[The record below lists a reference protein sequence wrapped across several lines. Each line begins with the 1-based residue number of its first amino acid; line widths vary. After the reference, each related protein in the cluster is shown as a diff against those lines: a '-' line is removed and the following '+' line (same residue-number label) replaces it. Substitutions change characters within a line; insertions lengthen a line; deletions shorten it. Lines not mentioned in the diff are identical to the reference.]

1 MNPKVSVLI
10 ATTYNYLFFLSN
22 AEKHNTKLTFP
33 YLFIINN
40 RKVLVTKDSVAM
52 YFIKDHTNNVVY
64 AWKHGTSLS
73 VNTLQANK
81 AFDQLISN
89 IFNKSYQLPTI
100 NNHLN

>member
-52 YFIKDHTNNVVY
+52 YFIKDHSNIVVY

-73 VNTLQANK
+73 VNNLQAN
-81 AFDQLISN
+81 
-89 IFNKSYQLPTI
+89 
-100 NNHLN
+100 